1 MPPRT
6 HAHRTGDL
14 FAGDAVGGCGDDA
27 DALNP
32 RSCETEVEKDDTR
45 WTLWDCFQTLPNT

>member
-1 MPPRT
+1 M
-6 HAHRTGDL
+6 
-14 FAGDAVGGCGDDA
+14 GGCGDDA

-45 WTLWDCFQTLPNT
+45 WTLWDGFQTLPNT